1 MDKKEYD
8 RLRYIANKEK
18 RKKQVSEYYQA
29 NKDKVKEYQKNYDML
44 NRDKINDRQKQ
55 YYKKDPEKFAKRN
68 AEWAKNNPEKV
79 KAYQESSLYKKQH
92 KISRWKHQGIITN
105 DWNNVYEIYMN
116 TTNCDYCNKKFKDS
130 LDRHLDHD
138 HDIKDNNNIRGI
150 LCRVCNTS
158 DVLKGCPPIF

>member
-44 NRDKINDRQKQ
+44 NRDKINERQKQ

-79 KAYQESSLYKKQH
+79 KAYQESSLYEKKS
-92 KISRWKHQGIITN
+92 KIARWKHQGIITN
-105 DWNNVYEIYMN
+105 DYNNVYEVYIN
-116 TTNCDYCNKKFKDS
+116 TTNCDYCNKEFKNS

-138 HDIKDNNNIRGI
+138 HNINDSNNIRGI

-158 DVLKGCPPIF
+158 DVLKGYPPIF